1 MTTRLPPSASVA
13 LPTEDAKLHAPA
25 ADRNRAALV
34 ELLGSHAP
42 RHGQAL
48 EIASGTGQH
57 ISAFATA
64 FPDLHWQPTEP
75 DAARRASI
83 DAYTVQSLAKNVAP
97 AIALDATQA
106 GWHAQFAPQNVIFLS
121 NLLHLIPADA
131 AQRLIAEA
139 ALATA
144 PGGCFI
150 LYGPFRRAGLLTSE
164 GDARFDRELRE
175 ADPKIGY
182 KDTTDVTIWLSNAG
196 FSPIDQVEMPANNL
210 AFVARK
216 P

>member
-1 MTTRLPPSASVA
+1 MTPKLPPSASVA
-13 LPTEDAKLHAPA
+13 LPAGDAKLHAPA

-34 ELLGSHAP
+34 ELLGNHAP

-83 DAYTVQSLAKNVAP
+83 DAYTAQSLAKNVAP
-97 AIALDATQA
+97 AVPLDATQA
-106 GWHAQFAPQNVIFLS
+106 GWHAQFAAQNLIFLS
-121 NLLHLIPADA
+121 NLLHLIPTDA
-131 AQRLIAEA
+131 AQRLIVGA

-150 LYGPFRRAGLLTSE
+150 LYGPFRRTGQLTSE
-164 GDARFDRELRE
+164 GDATFDRELRE
-175 ADPKIGY
+175 ADPSIGY
-182 KDTTDVTIWLSNAG
+182 KDTTDVTTWLSNAG
-196 FSPIDQVEMPANNL
+196 LSPINQVEMPANNL
-210 AFVARK
+210 AFIARK

>member
-1 MTTRLPPSASVA
+1 MTAQLPPSASVA
-13 LPTEDAKLHAPA
+13 LPTGDAKLHAPA

-34 ELLGSHAP
+34 ELLRSHAP
-42 RHGQAL
+42 QHGGAL

-64 FPDLHWQPTEP
+64 MPDLHWQPTEP
-75 DAARRASI
+75 DAARRVSI
-83 DAYTVQSLAKNVAP
+83 DAYAAQSDAGNIAP

-106 GWHAQFAPQNVIFLS
+106 GWHAQFAPQNLIFLS

-131 AQRLIAEA
+131 AQRLISEA

-144 PGGCFI
+144 PGGCLI
-150 LYGPFRRAGLLTSE
+150 LYGPFRRAGQLTSD
-164 GDARFDRELRE
+164 GDARFDRDLRN
-175 ADPKIGY
+175 ADPNIGY
-182 KDTTDVTIWLSNAG
+182 KDTTDVTAWLGSAG
-196 FSPIDQVEMPANNL
+196 FSPIDQVDMPANNL
-210 AFVARK
+210 AFIARK

>member
-1 MTTRLPPSASVA
+1 MTPKLPPSASVA
-13 LPTEDAKLHAPA
+13 LPTADAKLHAPA

-34 ELLGSHAP
+34 ELLGNHAP

-83 DAYTVQSLAKNVAP
+83 DAYSAQSLVKNVAP
-97 AIALDATQA
+97 AMALDATKA
-106 GWHAQFAPQNVIFLS
+106 GWHTRFAPLDLIFLS
-121 NLLHLIPADA
+121 NLLHLIPTDA
-131 AQRLIAEA
+131 AKRLIAEA
-139 ALATA
+139 ARATA

-164 GDARFDRELRE
+164 GDTRFDRDLRE